1 MALPA
6 RPLPRVSLLTP
17 ARGVGHPSPATDEGD
32 EPLGATVGAR
42 LVDAGL
48 LTLEQAE
55 QVLAA
60 QQQTGD
66 LFGRIAVSLGF
77 VEQDALDAVLA
88 QQRGEPLQLGRDLQQ
103 LDPGMRTL
111 LRDPT
116 WRSIVEATC
125 TQLLLRWFDDAPERR
140 ALAVIG
146 TARTDGSTAL
156 AAHLALQLA
165 QRGRRVLAIDA
176 GVPRPALP
184 TLFGAGQECVDL
196 REALA
201 DPTRLRGARSVLSNV
216 ELVVAA
222 TAPATDATS
231 AAVPADLRALLAS
244 RAGADLVAVATQ
256 EYDAVF
262 VDIPAPCDPM
272 ESAAI
277 AMRAS
282 GAIVVAR
289 TAVTPLNHVAQL
301 RDALQVSGVELLGAV
316 SLER

>member
-6 RPLPRVSLLTP
+6 RHAPGVAVLGTG
-17 ARGVGHPSPATDEGD
+17 RGAGRLRPPNEDGD
-32 EPLGATVGAR
+32 DAHGTTVGAR

-66 LFGRIAVSLGF
+66 LFGRIAVSLGL
-77 VEQDALDAVLA
+77 VEQEALDAILA

-103 LDPGMRTL
+103 LAPSLRTL

-116 WRSIVEATC
+116 WTSIVETTC
-125 TQLLLRWFDDAPERR
+125 TQLLLRWFDDTPERQ

-146 TARTDGSTAL
+146 SAQVDGSTAL
-156 AAHLALQLA
+156 TAHLALQLA

-176 GVPRPALP
+176 REPHPVLP
-184 TLFGAGQECVDL
+184 MLFGAVEACVDL
-196 REALA
+196 RDALA
-201 DPTRLRGARSVLSNV
+201 DPTRLRAARSALSNV
-216 ELVVAA
+216 TLVVVADRAA
-222 TAPATDATS
+222 EVAAPGRS
-231 AAVPADLRALLAS
+231 QPLRAALAG
-244 RAGADLVAVATQ
+244 RAGADLIAVATQ
-256 EYDAVF
+256 AYDAVL
-262 VDIPAPCDPM
+262 VDVPAPCDPM
-272 ESAAI
+272 EAAAI

-282 GAIVVAR
+282 GAVVVTR
-289 TAVTPLNHVAQL
+289 TGVSSMGGVAQL
-301 RDALQVSGVELLGAV
+301 RDALQISGVELLGAV